1 MGIETSGFDGFMS
14 DLEKIGQTMD
24 GPIITK
30 ALEDGSAPILSKAK
44 SNIRSRSGDL
54 SKSLKTVIS
63 RKGGRAMARIGAQR
77 GGKGYYATF
86 VEYGH
91 GGPHPAGPHPFLA
104 PAFDAEVENAYGIIK
119 NELAAAIKQNGD

>member
-1 MGIETSGFDGFMS
+1 MDTGAVDNALKKGAET
-14 DLEKIGQTMD
+14 
-24 GPIITK
+24 
-30 ALEDGSAPILSKAK
+30 ILARAK
-44 SNIRSRSGDL
+44 SNIRNRSGDL
-54 SKSLKTVIS
+54 SESLKTVVE
-63 RKGGRAMARIGAQR
+63 RKGGRARARIGAQK

-91 GGPHPAGPHPFLA
+91 AGPHPAGPHPFLA